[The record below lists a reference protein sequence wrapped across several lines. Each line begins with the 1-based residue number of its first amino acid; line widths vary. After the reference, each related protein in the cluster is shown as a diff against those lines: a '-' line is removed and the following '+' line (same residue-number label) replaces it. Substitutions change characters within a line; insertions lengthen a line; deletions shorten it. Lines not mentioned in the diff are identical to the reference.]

1 MLNRPEAAARWN
13 RAMITLVCLGIASV
27 ALHLLDL
34 YPRATEHQAQAASKN
49 KKQKA
54 DQAGRQIFRHDTFG
68 DEQLWTDQLRL
79 HEVIESA
86 VSPEA
91 ALAVGLKVDVEA
103 LPRRVRAAIEGGQ
116 VDLGDPQTTLLLLK
130 LRAVV
135 GVEGQVVETD
145 DGRLSLTSVGTTC
158 ALCHSTVD
166 DSFATG
172 IGRRLDG
179 WPNLDL
185 DPGAIIALSPAISEA
200 ARDVYLSW
208 RPGRHDPRFNID
220 GLNTPVV
227 IPPAYGL
234 DGVALETFT
243 GEGPIS
249 YWNNYVAVT
258 QMGGHGTFIDDRLG
272 IEIIQSPDLVGPKL
286 GALLKYQLGLET
298 PPPPRGSFDT
308 AAARRGEEVFHD
320 VGCAVCHIPPR
331 YTDVNLGVLHD
342 AEDVGQDPAYAL
354 RGATGQYR
362 TTPLRGLWQHPPYFH
377 DGSAA
382 TLDEVVDHYDAF
394 FMLGLSDADHADLA
408 EFLKSL

>member
-1 MLNRPEAAARWN
+1 MLKRLISGARWY
-13 RAMITLVCLGIASV
+13 RAKITLVSLGTLIAVLCLSEPF
-27 ALHLLDL
+27 
-34 YPRATEHQAQAASKN
+34 PRATDDQAQAASKN
-49 KKQKA
+49 KRQKGG
-54 DQAGRQIFRHDTFG
+54 QAGRQIFRHDTFG
-68 DEQLWTDQLRL
+68 DEQLWTDELRM
-79 HEVIESA
+79 HEVIEAA

-91 ALAVGLKVDVEA
+91 ALGVGLKVDVEA
-103 LPRRVRAAIEGGQ
+103 LPRKVRAAIEDGD
-116 VDLGDPQTTLLLLK
+116 VDLSDPQTTLLLLK
-130 LRAVV
+130 LRAVL
-135 GVEGQVVETD
+135 GVEGKVVEGD
-145 DGRLSLTSVGTTC
+145 DGRLSLTSVGITC

-166 DSFATG
+166 DSFDTG

-185 DPGAIIALSPAISEA
+185 DPGAIIALSPAISDE

-208 RPGRHDPRFNID
+208 GPGRYDPRFNID
-220 GLNTPVV
+220 GLNTPLV

-234 DGVALETFT
+234 SGVDLETFT

-272 IEIIQSPDLVGPKL
+272 IEIIQTPDLVGPKL

-298 PPPPRGSFDT
+298 PGPPAGFFDK
-308 AAARRGEEVFHD
+308 AAARRGEDVFHE
-320 VGCAVCHIPPR
+320 VGCAVCHIPPL

-382 TLDEVVDHYDAF
+382 TLEEVVDHYDAF
-394 FMLGLSDADHADLA
+394 FTLTLSDADHADLV